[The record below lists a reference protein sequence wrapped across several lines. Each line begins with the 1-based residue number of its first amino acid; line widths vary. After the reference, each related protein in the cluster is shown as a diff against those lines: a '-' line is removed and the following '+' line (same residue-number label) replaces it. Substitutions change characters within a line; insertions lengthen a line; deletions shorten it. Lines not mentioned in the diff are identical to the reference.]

1 MTEIFTMTAGHK
13 YWDDTI
19 SFAENCSWKA
29 GPYLAEIMKQN
40 KFLEWER
47 VFAACED
54 GKVVAFCTLTEK
66 DELPDIYDFS
76 PFIGFVFVDEKCRGK
91 RISEKLI
98 HRVINYANELG
109 YDTIY
114 IMSGE
119 QGLYEKYGFEKIGD
133 YRTIYD
139 STDQL
144 FQKSTKGK
152 D

>member
-1 MTEIFTMTAGHK
+1 MLEIFVMTQEHEL
-13 YWDDTI
+13 WNDTI
-19 SFAENCSWKA
+19 TFAENCSWKA
-29 GPYLAEIMKQN
+29 GPYLAQLMKQN

-54 GKVVAFCTLTEK
+54 GEVVGYCTFVEK
-66 DELPDIYDFS
+66 DELPDTYDFT
-76 PFIGFVFVDEKCRGK
+76 PFIGFVFVDEKYRGK

-98 HRVINYANELG
+98 DSVVRYAGEIG

-133 YRTIYD
+133 YKTIYD
-139 STDQL
+139 SVDQL
-144 FQKSTKGK
+144 FKRRVRE
-152 D
+152 